1 MTLTQKAT
9 LIIASTMLFTIFS
22 GLLARE
28 LILNPHLKKI
38 ENAADL
44 RDVDRFEQAVKRYR
58 DNLEGRVSRIY
69 AAAGLLQSLE
79 TQLDWSPIIL
89 QLAHIGGYGELDYF
103 ILADETGHNRIVKA
117 GEIAEKTRRLPS
129 NKTQTEIVQEALSR
143 LDKESNTRTSGLM
156 LSQEDGPLVYAAGK
170 ANWTTDKLPSIYIA
184 VRRIDDALI
193 ASLGERLGL
202 TVNAMTHDESIKQR
216 ELYGIGLGQ
225 RSEDDTLY
233 SLLRNDAG
241 EVIIHMRFKTA
252 PRAFD
257 DEIFSPTIV
266 AALMIAML
274 SWAVV
279 MVLMRRSIIYPIE
292 NLAQTMRRIR
302 QSSNYQQKLS
312 YKHNDELGKL
322 VDEYNELLEHV
333 ANHTSKLE
341 AYSYKDALTGI
352 GNRRLFQER
361 LDYLWKL
368 ASRRQLSLSAIV
380 FDLDYFKQY
389 NDRYGH
395 DGGDHVLRQFAD
407 LLKKRFTRETDVIAR
422 TGGEEFI
429 VLLFDVS
436 KANALKLANRLVGDL
451 RLLAIPHEASPQ
463 SGVVSVSAGVASFTP
478 IKDNSPDELIR
489 KADEALY
496 EAKAAGRDQVSI
508 SADAHT

>member
-1 MTLTQKAT
+1 MTLTRKAT
-9 LIIASTMLFTIFS
+9 LIVASTMLFTIFS

-38 ENAADL
+38 ENAEDL
-44 RDVDRFEQAVKRYR
+44 RDVKRFEQGVDRYR

-69 AAAGLLQSLE
+69 SAAALLQSIE
-79 TQLDWSPIIL
+79 AKLDWSPIIL

-103 ILADETGHNRIVKA
+103 ILADETGNNRIVKA
-117 GEIAEKTRRLPS
+117 GEIAEKARRLPS
-129 NKTQTEIVQEALSR
+129 NATQLEIVKEALSR
-143 LDKESNTRTSGLM
+143 LSREGSAKTSGLM
-156 LSQEDGPLVYAAGK
+156 LSQDDGPLVYAAGK
-170 ANWTTDKLPSIYIA
+170 ANWRTDKLPSVYIA
-184 VRRIDDALI
+184 VRRIDDAMI

-202 TVNAMTHDESIKQR
+202 SVNAINHDDSMAERKR
-216 ELYGIGLGQ
+216 YGVGLGQ

-233 SLLRNDAG
+233 SLLRNDDG
-241 EVIIHMRFKTA
+241 DIIVHMRFKTA

-266 AALMIAML
+266 AALIIAIL

-279 MVLMRRSIIYPIE
+279 MFLMRRSIIHPIE
-292 NLAQTMRRIR
+292 HLAQTMRRIR
-302 QSSNYQQKLS
+302 QSSNYQQKLN
-312 YKHNDELGKL
+312 YKYSDELGKL
-322 VDEYNELLEHV
+322 VDEYNELLAHV

-368 ASRRQLSLSAIV
+368 ASRRQIALSAIV

-407 LLKKRFTRETDVIAR
+407 LLKKRFTRDTDVIAR

-463 SGVVSVSAGVASFTP
+463 SAVVSVSAGVASFTP
-478 IKDNSPDELIR
+478 VKNNSPEELIR
-489 KADEALY
+489 TADQALY
-496 EAKAAGRDQVSI
+496 EAKAAGRDQVVS
-508 SADAHT
+508 SNEGA

>member
-1 MTLTQKAT
+1 VK
-9 LIIASTMLFTIFS
+9 
-22 GLLARE
+22 
-28 LILNPHLKKI
+28 
-38 ENAADL
+38 
-44 RDVDRFEQAVKRYR
+44 RFEQAVDRYR
-58 DNLEGRVSRIY
+58 DNLQHRIERIFS
-69 AAAGLLQSLE
+69 AANLLQGIE
-79 TQLDWSPIIL
+79 GQLDWSPVL
-89 QLAHIGGYGELDYF
+89 MQLAHIGGYGELDYF
-103 ILADETGHNRIVKA
+103 ILSDITGENRIVRA
-117 GEIAEKTRRLPS
+117 GEIAEKNRRLPS
-129 NKTQTEIVQEALSR
+129 DSTQQEILRTAIAQ
-143 LDKESNTRTSGLM
+143 LDKSNKFSASGLM
-156 LSQEDGPLVYAAGK
+156 LSENDGPLVYAAGR

-184 VRRIDDALI
+184 VRRIDDTMI

-202 TVNAMTHDESIKQR
+202 VVNAISHDASIQQR
-216 ELYGIGLGQ
+216 KHYQIDLGQ
-225 RSEDDTLY
+225 RSKDDTLY
-233 SLLRNDAG
+233 SLLKNDVG
-241 EVIIHMRFKTA
+241 EVIIHLCFKTA

-266 AALMIAML
+266 AALVIAIL

-279 MVLMRRSIIYPIE
+279 IVLMQRSIIYPIE
-292 NLAQTMRRIR
+292 HLAQTMRRIR
-302 QSSNYQQKLS
+302 QSSNYQQRLN

-395 DGGDHVLRQFAD
+395 DGGDHVLRQFAG

-463 SGVVSVSAGVASFTP
+463 SGVVSVSAGIASFTP
-478 IKDNSPDELIR
+478 IKDNSPDELIK

-508 SADAHT
+508 SVD